1 MLEKGLQHTSSTV
14 VSAANSA
21 RTMGSGDLDVFA
33 TPSMVAL
40 MENAAMLAVAA
51 ELPEGSTTV
60 EHLTY
65 QTVPAGRNNFRHG
78 NLTGSGWPQT
88 HFQRCGTRLKGDDR
102 RRDAYPFHRR
112 QREVPI
118 EDLPYRQIG
127 ISRAQNAHL
136 W

>member
-51 ELPEGSTTV
+51 ELPEGST
-60 EHLTY
+60 
-65 QTVPAGRNNFRHG
+65 P
-78 NLTGSGWPQT
+78 
-88 HFQRCGTRLKGDDR
+88 
-102 RRDAYPFHRR
+102 
-112 QREVPI
+112 
-118 EDLPYRQIG
+118 
-127 ISRAQNAHL
+127 
-136 W
+136 